1 MGMKRWHQK
10 QTHIDIWIQNIQEV
24 EVLQPHHS
32 KEECNKYVMYN
43 VMYNVG
49 NIGCLNGKKKT
60 IKEYLHYI
68 L

>member
-32 KEECNKYVMYN
+32 REDRLCNV
-43 VMYNVG
+43 
-49 NIGCLNGKKKT
+49 
-60 IKEYLHYI
+60 
-68 L
+68 